1 MVKVIGLD
9 WMGYGM
15 ICGGSIIASRYV
27 ITAAHC
33 VINASFVIVELGGFY
48 PGDMKMTK
56 IVKRIIPHPEYN
68 KTKHENDIAILEVL
82 IPIDLNI
89 YTPVCF
95 NNTFETFDWK
105 IAEVIVYRNGI
116 QKALK
121 GLVRPNWQR
130 KVINLPNRNHGG
142 RSFDINCFGS
152 SGKICVT
159 QNKTGII
166 NVRFFPQNLQTKCFY
181 GKIGG

>member
-1 MVKVIGLD
+1 MNKYWKDILLDFACGIKETREIEGTETVSIETFCLLFVNYFAQIEFSPWMVKVIGLD

-15 ICGGSIIASRYV
+15 ICGGSIIASKYV

-33 VINASFVIVELGGFY
+33 IINASFVIVELGGFY

-105 IAEVIVYRNGI
+105 IAEWNSESPE
-116 QKALK
+116 
-121 GLVRPNWQR
+121 RP
-130 KVINLPNRNHGG
+130 
-142 RSFDINCFGS
+142 RS
-152 SGKICVT
+152 
-159 QNKTGII
+159 
-166 NVRFFPQNLQTKCFY
+166 PQLAT
-181 GKIGG
+181 